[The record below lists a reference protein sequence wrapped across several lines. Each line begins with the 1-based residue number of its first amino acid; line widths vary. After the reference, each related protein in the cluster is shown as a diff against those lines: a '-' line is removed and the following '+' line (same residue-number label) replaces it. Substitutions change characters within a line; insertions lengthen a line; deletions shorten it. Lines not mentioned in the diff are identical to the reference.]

1 MTSDPLKLM
10 FSVSGHLWP
19 HPTNSS
25 GLRCYLSLVNSI
37 SSWKSLC
44 IKSRTLTVSFQGYRW
59 SKKPVIGLDK
69 TIVNNLKVQVIH
81 FCFLKILLIFRFTLF
96 LIEPSKHRG
105 QVGQIWG
112 LLGILG
118 HTQPK
123 VIVFLVHI
131 STQQIKYINA
141 FSSEILT
148 IKEFYSLTG
157 RGYFGL

>member
-1 MTSDPLKLM
+1 MCCKKCIAKTPFRIAKIPNFSRLSRVIPRSTRIAKLRYTFTNLGPMQNQNNSDYQQYSYIYINWPFNIKLKKRTSDPLKLM

-69 TIVNNLKVQVIH
+69 TIVNNLKV
-81 FCFLKILLIFRFTLF
+81 
-96 LIEPSKHRG
+96 
-105 QVGQIWG
+105 
-112 LLGILG
+112 
-118 HTQPK
+118 
-123 VIVFLVHI
+123 
-131 STQQIKYINA
+131 
-141 FSSEILT
+141 
-148 IKEFYSLTG
+148 
-157 RGYFGL
+157 

>member
-1 MTSDPLKLM
+1 MCCKKCIAKTPFHIAKIPNFSRLSRVIPRSTRIAKLRYTFTNLSPMQNQNNSDYQQYSYIYINWPFNIKLKKRTSDPLKLM

-69 TIVNNLKVQVIH
+69 TIVNNLKV
-81 FCFLKILLIFRFTLF
+81 
-96 LIEPSKHRG
+96 
-105 QVGQIWG
+105 
-112 LLGILG
+112 
-118 HTQPK
+118 
-123 VIVFLVHI
+123 
-131 STQQIKYINA
+131 
-141 FSSEILT
+141 
-148 IKEFYSLTG
+148 
-157 RGYFGL
+157 